1 MRTAA
6 RGAVQRYRRPVTAV
20 IVTVDD
26 AHLAGL
32 GAVADT
38 LRERG
43 LQVEQVLGGLGLI
56 TGELPAGRPLA
67 ALRVVGVAAV
77 EEARSVRLPPP
88 DAPVE

>member
-6 RGAVQRYRRPVTAV
+6 GDGGRRYGRPVTAV

-26 AHLAGL
+26 AHLAGV

-43 LQVEQVLGGLGLI
+43 LQVEQVLDGLGLI
-56 TGELPAGRPLA
+56 TGQLPAGQPLT
-67 ALRVVGVAAV
+67 ALRVAGVAAV

-88 DAPVE
+88 DAPVQ